1 MVDPS
6 SLWMVKDKNNND
18 HCDFRLTSYNCAE
31 GDFFKKM
38 NITNAIMM
46 LFILLVGIPL
56 LYYRLFYLGQRLYEI
71 NHFTKL
77 IKIKPKP
84 IESMLFF
91 GIIFNLLRMFN
102 AIVIATDI
110 FPNIVFRSFLF
121 EFPWAFGYGAFAS
134 YVFGIVQTM
143 NESCHVAHT
152 TWFQDHFKI
161 NIVCVLMIIMP
172 FLTNN
177 IVSITA
183 GVYEQNGNTEM
194 AILYTRLLYY
204 IWTVYC
210 GLLAIILITCGTQ
223 LTRLL
228 QQNLKLQQGY
238 PTNITKIK
246 AGMFKIKLVTI
257 VGTICLALFSILV
270 LIYAL
275 FRKELA
281 DYTSVYYFML
291 LSWTF
296 DGTITSCLVVLTV
309 IINPYTSGVIGN
321 ITGFNSTTHT
331 TTLGGGEF
339 SQNWNQES
347 TLIWNNNS
355 NLDKKRKSLCSM
367 NMDLITTKSF
377 NNNTNNNNHSPSNM
391 TTPSQRKLRSSSISS
406 GKDNSSYA
414 SISLD
419 TISPSHTSNDLT
431 TTTTIQRPIGPME
444 IIELDELQKQNND
457 MKNSNHSTE
466 LNQSRH
472 NSMDHHFIT
481 Y

>member
-1 MVDPS
+1 MDDPT
-6 SLWMVKDKNNND
+6 SLWVVKDKNNND
-18 HCDFRLTSYNCAE
+18 HCDFRLTSYNCIE
-31 GDFFKKM
+31 DDFFKKM

-46 LFILLVGIPL
+46 VFILLVV
-56 LYYRLFYLGQRLYEI
+56 
-71 NHFTKL
+71 
-77 IKIKPKP
+77 
-84 IESMLFF
+84 
-91 GIIFNLLRMFN
+91 RMFN

-143 NESCHVAHT
+143 NCHVAHT

-161 NIVCVLMIIMP
+161 NIICVLMIIMP

-194 AILYTRLLYY
+194 AIIYTRLLYY

-210 GLLAIILITCGTQ
+210 GLLAIILIICGTQ

-238 PTNITKIK
+238 PTNTNKIK
-246 AGMFKIKLVTI
+246 AGMFKIKLVTV
-257 VGTICLALFSILV
+257 VGSICLALFSILV
-270 LIYAL
+270 LIYAI

-281 DYTSVYYFML
+281 DYTGVYYFML

-296 DGTITSCLVVLTV
+296 DGTITSCLVILT
-309 IINPYTSGVIGN
+309 IMINPYTSGVIGN

-347 TLIWNNNS
+347 TLVWNNNS
-355 NLDKKRKSLCSM
+355 NIDKKRKSLCSM
-367 NMDLITTKSF
+367 NIDLITTKSF
-377 NNNTNNNNHSPSNM
+377 NNNTNNNNNHSNM
-391 TTPSQRKLRSSSISS
+391 TTPSQRKLRSSSMSS
-406 GKDNSSYA
+406 NKDSLSYT

-419 TISPSHTSNDLT
+419 AISPSHTSNNLT
-431 TTTTIQRPIGPME
+431 TATTTITQCPIGPME
-444 IIELDELQKQNND
+444 IIELGELQKQNDDMENIND
-457 MKNSNHSTE
+457 STE
-466 LNQSRH
+466 LS
-472 NSMDHHFIT
+472 
-481 Y
+481 